1 MWDFFD
7 LDFLDFFFFRFLLSS
22 SESLLSEFD
31 EDDEEVDVV
40 DDELGDLL
48 TQRQFKIKKNNL
60 KICNH

>member
-48 TQRQFKIKKNNL
+48 TQRQFKNKKNNL